1 MALPNLTRDQAVE
14 RAALITVD
22 SYQIILDV
30 TDGNGA
36 PGERTFRSTTTVVF
50 DALPGADTVIDIS
63 AHTVRRAS
71 LNDQDLD
78 VSGYDEA
85 AGIPLRGLAQRN
97 VVVVDADCHYSNTG
111 EGLHRF
117 VDPVDGETYLYSQF
131 ETADAKRMFACFDQ
145 PDLKATFDVRVTAP
159 AHWKV
164 ISNGA
169 PLAAANGVHTFA
181 TTPRM
186 STYLVALIAGP
197 YAAWTDT
204 YIDDHG
210 EIPLG
215 IYCRASL
222 AEYMDAERLFT
233 QTKQGFGFYHKHF
246 GLPYAF
252 GKYDQLFVPEFN
264 AGAME
269 NAGAVTFLEDYVF
282 RSKVTRASYERR
294 AETVLHEMAHMWF
307 GDLVTMT
314 WWDDLWLNESF
325 ATFASVLCQSEAT
338 EFTEA
343 WTTFATVEK
352 SWAYR
357 QDQLPSTRVTAPAHW
372 KVISNGAPLAAANG
386 VHTFATTPRMSTYL
400 VALIAGPYA
409 AWTDTYIDDHG
420 EIPLGIYCRASLA
433 EYMDAERLFTQTKQG
448 FGFYHKHF
456 GLPYAFGKY
465 DQLFVPEFNAGAMEN
480 AGAVTFLEDYVF
492 RSKVT
497 RASYERR
504 AETVLH
510 EMAHMWFGDLVTMTW
525 WDDLWLNESFATFA
539 SVLCQSEAT
548 EFTEAW
554 TTFATVEKSWAY
566 RQDQLPSTH
575 PIAADIP
582 DLAAVEVNFDGI
594 TYAKGASVLKQL
606 VAYVGLERF
615 LAGLRDYF
623 RTHAFGN
630 ASFDDLLAA
639 LEKASGRD
647 LSNWGE
653 QWLKT
658 TGLNTL
664 RPDFEVDA
672 EGRFT
677 RFAVTQSGAAPG
689 AGETRVHRLAVGIYD
704 DDGSKSSGKL
714 VRVHREELD
723 VSGPITNVPA
733 LVGVSRGKLILV
745 NDDDLTYCSLRLDE
759 RSLQTALDRIADIAE
774 PLPRTL
780 VWSAAWEMTREAEL
794 RARDFVSLVSGGVH
808 AETEVGVAQRLL
820 LQAQTA
826 LGCYAEPGWA
836 RERGWPQ
843 FADRLLELAREAEP
857 GSDHQLAYINSLC
870 SSVLSPRHVQTLG
883 ALLEGEPA
891 ACGLAGLAVD
901 TDLRW
906 RIVTALATAGAIDAD
921 GPETPRIDA
930 EVQRDP
936 TAAGKRHAAQARA
949 ARPQFVVKDE
959 AFTTVVEDDTLA
971 NATGRA
977 MIAGIAAPGQGE
989 LLKPFARRYFQ
1000 AIPGVWARRSSEVAQ
1015 SVVIGLYPHWDI
1027 SEQGIT
1033 AAEEFL
1039 SDPEVPPAL
1048 RRLVLE
1054 GQAAVQRSLRA
1065 RNFDADG

>member
-22 SYQIILDV
+22 SYQINLDL
-30 TDGNGA
+30 TDGSGA

-50 DALPGADTVIDIS
+50 DALAGADTVIDIAADNIHS
-63 AHTVRRAS
+63 AT
-71 LNDQDLD
+71 LNGRELD
-78 VSGYDEA
+78 VSGYDEST
-85 AGIPLRGLAQRN
+85 GIPLRGLADRN
-97 VVVVDADCHYSNTG
+97 VVVVDADCRYSNTG

-117 VDPVDGETYLYSQF
+117 VDPVDNETYLYSQF

-145 PDLKATFDVRVTAP
+145 PDLKATFTVQVTAP
-159 AHWKV
+159 KHWKV

-169 PLAAANGVHTFA
+169 TTSAENGVHSFA

-197 YAAWTDT
+197 YAEWKAAYTDE
-204 YIDDHG
+204 HG

-222 AEYMDAERLFT
+222 AQHMDAERLFN
-233 QTKQGFGFYHKHF
+233 QTKQGFGFYHK
-246 GLPYAF
+246 
-252 GKYDQLFVPEFN
+252 N
-264 AGAME
+264 
-269 NAGAVTFLEDYVF
+269 
-282 RSKVTRASYERR
+282 
-294 AETVLHEMAHMWF
+294 
-307 GDLVTMT
+307 
-314 WWDDLWLNESF
+314 
-325 ATFASVLCQSEAT
+325 
-338 EFTEA
+338 
-343 WTTFATVEK
+343 
-352 SWAYR
+352 
-357 QDQLPSTRVTAPAHW
+357 
-372 KVISNGAPLAAANG
+372 
-386 VHTFATTPRMSTYL
+386 
-400 VALIAGPYA
+400 
-409 AWTDTYIDDHG
+409 
-420 EIPLGIYCRASLA
+420 
-433 EYMDAERLFTQTKQG
+433 
-448 FGFYHKHF
+448 F

-575 PIAADIP
+575 PIAAEIP

-606 VAYVGLERF
+606 VAYVGLEHF

-623 RTHAFGN
+623 RTHAYGN
-630 ASFDDLLAA
+630 ATFDDLLAA

-647 LSNWGE
+647 LSNWGQ

-664 RPDFEVDA
+664 RADFDIDA
-672 EGRFT
+672 DGKFT
-677 RFAVTQSGAAPG
+677 QFVVQQGGAAPG
-689 AGETRVHRLAVGIYD
+689 AGETRVHRLAIGIYD
-704 DDGSKSSGKL
+704 DDVSEPGKL

-723 VSGPITNVPA
+723 VDGPETEVPA
-733 LVGVSRGKLILV
+733 LVGVSRGELILV
-745 NDDDLTYCSLRLDE
+745 NDDDLTYCSLRLDAQ
-759 RSLQTALDRIADIAE
+759 SLQTALERIADITE

-794 RARDFVSLVSGGVH
+794 RARDFVALVSRGVH
-808 AETEVGVAQRLL
+808 AETEVAVLQRLL

-826 LGCYAEPGWA
+826 LASYAEPAWA
-836 RERGWPQ
+836 CEHGWPQ
-843 FADRLLELAREAEP
+843 FADRLLELARGAQP
-857 GSDHQLAYINSLC
+857 GSDQQLAFLNALC
-870 SSVLSPRHVQTLG
+870 ASMLSTRHVV
-883 ALLEGEPA
+883 ALADLLDHDPSEL
-891 ACGLAGLAVD
+891 GLAGLEID

-906 RIVTALATAGAIDAD
+906 RIVTALATAGEIDAD
-921 GPETPRIDA
+921 GPATPFIDA

-936 TAAGKRHAAQARA
+936 TAAGKRHGAQAAA
-949 ARPQFVVKDE
+949 ARPQPQVKEE
-959 AFTTVVEDDTLA
+959 AWTTVVEDDTLP
-971 NATGRA
+971 NIVGRSI
-977 MIAGIAAPGQGE
+977 IAGIAPPGQAE
-989 LLKPFARRYFQ
+989 LLKPFTKRYFD

-1015 SVVIGLYPHWDI
+1015 TVVIGLYPHWDI
-1027 SEQGIT
+1027 SEDGVAAADQFLT
-1033 AAEEFL
+1033 APE
-1039 SDPEVPPAL
+1039 SEVPPAL

-1054 GQAAVQRSLRA
+1054 GQAGIKRSLKA
-1065 RNFDADG
+1065 RQFDSAAGW

>member
-22 SYQIILDV
+22 SYRIDLDV
-30 TDGNGA
+30 TDGSGA
-36 PGERTFRSTTTVVF
+36 PGDRMFRSTTTVAF
-50 DALPGADTVIDIS
+50 EALAGADTVIDIAAETIRS
-63 AHTVRRAS
+63 AT
-71 LNDQDLD
+71 LNGRELD
-78 VSGYDEA
+78 VSGYDEST
-85 AGIPLRGLAQRN
+85 GIPLRGLEKRN
-97 VVVVDADCHYSNTG
+97 VLVVDADCRYSNTG

-117 VDPVDGETYLYSQF
+117 VDPVDNETYLYSQF

-145 PDLKATFDVRVTAP
+145 PDLKATFDVRVAAP
-159 AHWKV
+159 THWKV

-169 PLAAANGVHTFA
+169 TVSVQDGVHTFA

-197 YAAWTDT
+197 YAEWKDAYADE
-204 YIDDHG
+204 HG

-233 QTKQGFGFYHKHF
+233 QTKQGFGFYHK
-246 GLPYAF
+246 
-252 GKYDQLFVPEFN
+252 N
-264 AGAME
+264 
-269 NAGAVTFLEDYVF
+269 
-282 RSKVTRASYERR
+282 
-294 AETVLHEMAHMWF
+294 
-307 GDLVTMT
+307 
-314 WWDDLWLNESF
+314 
-325 ATFASVLCQSEAT
+325 
-338 EFTEA
+338 
-343 WTTFATVEK
+343 
-352 SWAYR
+352 
-357 QDQLPSTRVTAPAHW
+357 
-372 KVISNGAPLAAANG
+372 
-386 VHTFATTPRMSTYL
+386 
-400 VALIAGPYA
+400 
-409 AWTDTYIDDHG
+409 
-420 EIPLGIYCRASLA
+420 
-433 EYMDAERLFTQTKQG
+433 
-448 FGFYHKHF
+448 F

-575 PIAADIP
+575 PIAAEIP

-606 VAYVGLERF
+606 VAYVGLEHF

-623 RTHAFGN
+623 RTHAYGN
-630 ASFDDLLAA
+630 ATFGDLIAA

-647 LSNWGE
+647 LSDWGQ

-664 RPDFEVDA
+664 RPDFDVDA
-672 EGRFT
+672 DGKFT
-677 RFAVTQSGAAPG
+677 RFVVRQSGAAPG
-689 AGETRVHRLAVGIYD
+689 AGETRVHRLAIGIYD
-704 DDGSKSSGKL
+704 DDGSGKL

-723 VSGPITNVPA
+723 VEGPDTEVPA
-733 LVGVSRGKLILV
+733 LVGVSRGQLILV

-759 RSLQTALDRIADIAE
+759 RSLQTALERIADIAE
-774 PLPRTL
+774 PLPRSL

-794 RARDFVSLVSGGVH
+794 RARDFVALVSGGIQ

-820 LQAQTA
+820 MQAQTA
-826 LGCYAEPGWA
+826 LASYAEQGWA
-836 RERGWPQ
+836 REHGWPQ
-843 FADRLLELAREAEP
+843 FADRLLELARAAPP
-857 GSDHQLAYINSLC
+857 GSDHQLAFVNTLC
-870 SSVLSPRHVQTLG
+870 TAVLSTRHVVTL
-883 ALLEGEPA
+883 ADLLDHDPA
-891 ACGLAGLAVD
+891 ELGLAGLEID

-906 RIVTALATAGAIDAD
+906 RIVTALAAAGEVDAD
-921 GPETPRIDA
+921 GPATPFIDA

-936 TAAGKRHAAQARA
+936 TAAGKRHAAQAAA
-949 ARPQFVVKDE
+949 ARPQLEVKE
-959 AFTTVVEDDTLA
+959 QAWTTVVEDDTLA
-971 NATGRA
+971 NITARS
-977 MIAGIAAPGQGE
+977 MIAGIAPPGQHE
-989 LLKPFARRYFQ
+989 LLTPFTARYFA
-1000 AIPGVWARRSSEVAQ
+1000 AIAGVWERRSSEVAQ
-1015 SVVIGLYPHWDI
+1015 TVVIGLYPHWDI
-1027 SEQGIT
+1027 SEAGV
-1033 AAEEFL
+1033 AAADEFL
-1039 SDPEVPPAL
+1039 SDPRIPPAL

-1054 GQAAVQRSLRA
+1054 GQAGVKRSLRA
-1065 RNFDADG
+1065 RKFDAS

>member
-1 MALPNLTRDQAVE
+1 MALPNLTREQAVE
-14 RAALITVD
+14 RASLITVA
-22 SYQIILDV
+22 SYQIDLDL
-30 TDGNGA
+30 TDSHGG
-36 PGERTFRSTTTVVF
+36 PGERTFRSVTTVVF
-50 DALPGADTVIDIS
+50 DALAGADTVIDI
-63 AHTVRRAS
+63 AADTVRGAT
-71 LNDQDLD
+71 LNGRDLD
-78 VSGYDEA
+78 VSGYDEST
-85 AGIPLRGLAQRN
+85 GIELRGLADRN
-97 VVVVDADCHYSNTG
+97 VVVVDADCRYSNTG

-117 VDPVDGETYLYSQF
+117 VDPVDNETYLYSQF

-159 AHWKV
+159 RHWKV

-169 PLAAANGVHTFA
+169 TVSVTDGLHTFA

-197 YAAWTDT
+197 YAEWKDAYTDE
-204 YIDDHG
+204 HG

-222 AEYMDAERLFT
+222 APYMDAERLFT
-233 QTKQGFGFYHKHF
+233 QTKQGFGFYHKNF

-307 GDLVTMT
+307 GDLVTM
-314 WWDDLWLNESF
+314 
-325 ATFASVLCQSEAT
+325 A
-338 EFTEA
+338 
-343 WTTFATVEK
+343 
-352 SWAYR
+352 
-357 QDQLPSTRVTAPAHW
+357 
-372 KVISNGAPLAAANG
+372 
-386 VHTFATTPRMSTYL
+386 
-400 VALIAGPYA
+400 
-409 AWTDTYIDDHG
+409 
-420 EIPLGIYCRASLA
+420 
-433 EYMDAERLFTQTKQG
+433 
-448 FGFYHKHF
+448 
-456 GLPYAFGKY
+456 
-465 DQLFVPEFNAGAMEN
+465 
-480 AGAVTFLEDYVF
+480 
-492 RSKVT
+492 
-497 RASYERR
+497 
-504 AETVLH
+504 
-510 EMAHMWFGDLVTMTW
+510 W

-606 VAYVGLERF
+606 VAYVGLEHF

-630 ASFDDLLAA
+630 ATFDDLVAA

-647 LSNWGE
+647 LSDWGQ

-664 RPDFEVDA
+664 RPDFDVDGD
-672 EGRFT
+672 GRFT

-689 AGETRVHRLAVGIYD
+689 AGETRVHRLAIGVYD
-704 DDGSKSSGKL
+704 DDGSGKL
-714 VRVHREELD
+714 VRVRREELD
-723 VSGPITNVPA
+723 VEGPVTEVPA
-733 LVGVSRGKLILV
+733 LVGASRGQLVLV
-745 NDDDLTYCSLRLDE
+745 NDDDLTYCSLRLDAE
-759 RSLQTALDRIADIAE
+759 SLRTALGRIADIAE
-774 PLPRTL
+774 PLPRSL

-794 RARDFVSLVSGGVH
+794 RARDFVALVAGGVH

-826 LGCYAEPGWA
+826 LTSYAEPGWA
-836 RERGWPQ
+836 REEGWPQ
-843 FADRLLELAREAEP
+843 FADRLLELARAAQP
-857 GSDHQLAYINSLC
+857 GSDHQLAFVNTLC
-870 SSVLSPRHVQTLG
+870 SSVLSTRHVVTL
-883 ALLEGEPA
+883 ADLLDRSPEDL
-891 ACGLAGLAVD
+891 GLPGLEID

-906 RIVTALATAGAIDAD
+906 RIVTALATAGDIDAD
-921 GPETPRIDA
+921 GPATPFIDA

-936 TAAGKRHAAQARA
+936 TAAGKRHGAQAA
-949 ARPQFVVKDE
+949 TARPQLQVKEE
-959 AFTTVVEDDTLA
+959 AWTRVVEDDTLA
-971 NATGRA
+971 NITARA
-977 MIAGIAAPGQGE
+977 IIAGIAPPAQHE
-989 LLKPFARRYFQ
+989 LLKPFTARYFE
-1000 AIPGVWARRSSEVAQ
+1000 AISGVWARRSSEVAQ
-1015 SVVIGLYPHWDI
+1015 TVVIGLYPHWDI
-1027 SEQGIT
+1027 SEDGI
-1033 AAEEFL
+1033 AAADEFL
-1039 SDPEVPPAL
+1039 SDPEVPAAL

-1054 GQAAVQRSLRA
+1054 GQAGVKRSLRA
-1065 RNFDADG
+1065 RRFDAE

>member
-1 MALPNLTRDQAVE
+1 MALPNLTRDQAAE

-22 SYQIILDV
+22 NYQINLDL
-30 TDGNGA
+30 TDGHGG
-36 PGERTFRSTTTVVF
+36 PGSRTFRSTTTVVF
-50 DALPGADTVIDIS
+50 DALAGADTVIDIAADTIRS
-63 AHTVRRAS
+63 AR
-71 LNDQDLD
+71 LNGRELD
-78 VSGYDEA
+78 ISGYDEST
-85 AGIPLRGLAQRN
+85 GIPLTGLEKRN
-97 VVVVDADCHYSNTG
+97 ELVVDADCRYSNTG

-117 VDPVDGETYLYSQF
+117 VDPVDDETYLYSQF

-145 PDLKATFDVRVTAP
+145 PDLKATFDIQVTAP
-159 AHWKV
+159 KHWKV

-169 PLAAANGVHTFA
+169 ATSVSDGIHTFA

-197 YAAWTDT
+197 YASWEDV
-204 YIDDHG
+204 YSDEHG

-222 AEYMDAERLFT
+222 ADHMDAERLFT

-246 GLPYAF
+246 G
-252 GKYDQLFVPEFN
+252 
-264 AGAME
+264 M
-269 NAGAVTFLEDYVF
+269 
-282 RSKVTRASYERR
+282 
-294 AETVLHEMAHMWF
+294 
-307 GDLVTMT
+307 
-314 WWDDLWLNESF
+314 
-325 ATFASVLCQSEAT
+325 
-338 EFTEA
+338 
-343 WTTFATVEK
+343 
-352 SWAYR
+352 
-357 QDQLPSTRVTAPAHW
+357 
-372 KVISNGAPLAAANG
+372 
-386 VHTFATTPRMSTYL
+386 
-400 VALIAGPYA
+400 
-409 AWTDTYIDDHG
+409 
-420 EIPLGIYCRASLA
+420 
-433 EYMDAERLFTQTKQG
+433 
-448 FGFYHKHF
+448 
-456 GLPYAFGKY
+456 PYAFGKY

-606 VAYVGLERF
+606 VAYVGLEHF

-630 ASFDDLLAA
+630 ATFDDLVGA

-647 LSNWGE
+647 LSTWGQ

-664 RPDFEVDA
+664 RPDFDVDS

-677 RFAVTQSGAAPG
+677 SFTVMQGGAAPG

-704 DDGSKSSGKL
+704 DDESGKL

-723 VSGPITNVPA
+723 VSGPETEVPA
-733 LVGVSRGKLILV
+733 LVGVSRGQLILV
-745 NDDDLTYCSLRLDE
+745 NDDDLTYCSLRLDTE
-759 RSLQTALDRIADIAE
+759 SLQTALQRIADIAD

-794 RARDFVSLVSGGVH
+794 RARDFVALVSGGVQ
-808 AETEVGVAQRLL
+808 AETELTVLQRLL

-826 LGCYAEPGWA
+826 LGSYAEPGWA
-836 RERGWPQ
+836 AEHGWPQ
-843 FADRLLELAREAEP
+843 FADRVLELARAAEP
-857 GSDHQLAYINSLC
+857 GSDHQLAYVNVLC
-870 SSVLSPRHVQTLG
+870 SSVLSPRHVEVLT
-883 ALLEGEPA
+883 ALLDADPA
-891 ACGLAGLAVD
+891 ELGLAGLEVD

-921 GPETPRIDA
+921 GPESPRIDA
-930 EVQRDP
+930 EIKRDP
-936 TAAGKRHAAQARA
+936 TAAGKRHGAQASA
-949 ARPQFVVKDE
+949 ARPQFGVKEE

-971 NATGRA
+971 NAAGRA
-977 MIAGIAAPGQGE
+977 IIAGIGAPGQAE
-989 LLKPFARRYFQ
+989 LLKPFTTRYFE

-1015 SVVIGLYPHWDI
+1015 SVVVGLYPYWDI
-1027 SEQGIT
+1027 SEEGI
-1033 AAEEFL
+1033 AAADRFL
-1039 SDPEVPPAL
+1039 AAPESEIPPAL

-1054 GQAAVQRSLRA
+1054 GQAGVKRSLRA
-1065 RNFDADG
+1065 REFDALNSGAAN